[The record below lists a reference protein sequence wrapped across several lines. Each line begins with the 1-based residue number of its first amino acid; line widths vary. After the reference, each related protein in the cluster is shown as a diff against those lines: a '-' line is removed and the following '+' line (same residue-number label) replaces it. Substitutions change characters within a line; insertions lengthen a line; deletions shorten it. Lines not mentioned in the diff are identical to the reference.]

1 MGKKVHVPAYH
12 RSDGTPVRAYTR
24 YDPRS
29 KHYGE
34 QGELPPENQ
43 TPSFLSDGIEEEES
57 TEESEESKEE
67 SKGRSK
73 KGKGSFDDSD

>member
-57 TEESEESKEE
+57 TEELEESKEE
-67 SKGRSK
+67 PKGSYKKGRV
-73 KGKGSFDDSD
+73 SFDDSD

>member
-12 RSDGTPVRAYTR
+12 RSDGTSVRAYTR

-34 QGELPPENQ
+34 HGELPHENQ
-43 TPSFLSDGIEEEES
+43 IPSFLSDGIEEEN
-57 TEESEESKEE
+57 EE
-67 SKGRSK
+67 K
-73 KGKGSFDDSD
+73 K

>member
-12 RSDGTPVRAYTR
+12 GSDGPPVRAYTR

-57 TEESEESKEE
+57 TEESE
-67 SKGRSK
+67 GGSK

>member
-34 QGELPPENQ
+34 HGELPPENQ

-57 TEESEESKEE
+57 KEE
-67 SKGRSK
+67 PKRSYK

>member
-34 QGELPPENQ
+34 YGELPLKTRSRVFFQ
-43 TPSFLSDGIEEEES
+43 TA
-57 TEESEESKEE
+57 
-67 SKGRSK
+67 
-73 KGKGSFDDSD
+73 